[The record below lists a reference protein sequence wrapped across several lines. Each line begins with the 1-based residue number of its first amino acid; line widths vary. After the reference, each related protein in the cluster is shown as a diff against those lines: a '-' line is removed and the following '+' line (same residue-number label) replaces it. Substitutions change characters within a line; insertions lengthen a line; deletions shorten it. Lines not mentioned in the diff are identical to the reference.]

1 MARNNFELNG
11 VLVRRD
17 LYRLTCLV
25 AADQAILEM
34 ATSDD
39 DPVMTLRDEFLF
51 DEVVH
56 LLVSIATY
64 NRVQLD
70 NLGSEGDGL
79 SPGAEVC
86 GVFEPDVSGEKE
98 MPLTFR
104 EACNKIIHAVHIV
117 PETAGNPAEHP
128 IGNVFILRGYRDKR
142 TWQAFLNLGKFV
154 RCSVANFTTA
164 P

>member
-1 MARNNFELNG
+1 MGRSNFELNG

-17 LYRLTCLV
+17 LYRLVCLV
-25 AADQAILEM
+25 AADSVILET
-34 ATSDD
+34 AIGDN
-39 DPVMTLRDEFLF
+39 DPVMALRDEFLF

-70 NLGSEGDGL
+70 HLASEK
-79 SPGAEVC
+79 SRRTP
-86 GVFEPDVSGEKE
+86 SGEE
-98 MPLTFR
+98 CGILQEDVTDGADVPLTFR

-142 TWQAFLNLGKFV
+142 AWQAFLNLGKFV
-154 RCSVANFTTA
+154 RCSVANFA
-164 P
+164 KVP